1 MLFVSLV
8 FNSGRSV
15 RAIGFLTI
23 TEIYLFFPSCL
34 DPDQARERRKPIL
47 PWLTF
52 RPGQNSRTESRK
64 DVPYLWSAYL
74 CYIEKRELLVLSFI
88 MMYSLHEWQS
98 SSSLCVN
105 ALVQCIWFFFQF
117 SICNKTSYLNVIIKY
132 KVQNQHRYFTFI
144 SISTFVNYALSAL
157 NYGVKRSRIYFI
169 LWELW
174 N

>member
-1 MLFVSLV
+1 MTPNVPCLSRKQLYVYKTAKTDLSEKLMLFVSLV

-64 DVPYLWSAYL
+64 DVQIVRLSLHQYLRKL
-74 CYIEKRELLVLSFI
+74 LLVQGGSLWNIFWPSGGSFI
-88 MMYSLHEWQS
+88 FMDSRKENVSTKFYSNFCLSNESFTNIQS
-98 SSSLCVN
+98 
-105 ALVQCIWFFFQF
+105 
-117 SICNKTSYLNVIIKY
+117 T
-132 KVQNQHRYFTFI
+132 
-144 SISTFVNYALSAL
+144 
-157 NYGVKRSRIYFI
+157 
-169 LWELW
+169 
-174 N
+174 